1 MTLFVGIDVS
11 KYKHDLA
18 ILDEHGEIL
27 SKHFRFANTYQGF
40 QKLKEHL
47 ETLEL
52 PTSELHIAL
61 EDTGHYADNL
71 IAFLQNIGYP
81 TFTYN
86 PLIIKEFVKSL
97 TLRKSKTDKK
107 DALSIARKL
116 LADPTPERYIVEPQ
130 LQELKEL
137 TRYQNRLIH
146 ERSKN
151 KTLYVRTL
159 DIVFPEFA
167 KIVKNVHNQFV
178 YDLLSKYPS
187 PQKIKRAHFQSLLT
201 IKRLTA
207 DKIKQIQEAA
217 HLTIGNSSLALQLE
231 LTQLIDMIRI
241 QTIQINKVQEQIN
254 HLMTEIDSP
263 ITSITGIGQRLGAI
277 ILAEIKNIHNFKTPS
292 QLQAFAG
299 LEPSIY
305 QSGTMDITGHMV
317 KRGSSYLRYALIQAA
332 KLIANYSPHF
342 RAYLR
347 LKISQGKHYN
357 VAVSH
362 VAKKLIR
369 IVYYLLKT
377 NQSFDES
384 KLR

>member
-52 PTSELHIAL
+52 PTYELHIAL

-86 PLIIKEFVKSL
+86 PLLIKEFVKSL

-207 DKIKQIQEAA
+207 DKIKQLQEAA

-305 QSGTMDITGHMV
+305 QSGTMDITEHMV
-317 KRGSSYLRYALIQAA
+317 KRGSSYLRYALIQSA
-332 KLIANYSPHF
+332 KLLANYSPHF

>member
-52 PTSELHIAL
+52 PTYELHIAL

-86 PLIIKEFVKSL
+86 PLLIKEFVKSL

-305 QSGTMDITGHMV
+305 QSGTMDITEHMV
-317 KRGSSYLRYALIQAA
+317 KRGSSYLRYALIQSA
-332 KLIANYSPHF
+332 KLLANYSPHF

>member
-52 PTSELHIAL
+52 PTSELRIAL

-116 LADPTPERYIVEPQ
+116 LADPTPERYTVEPQ

-305 QSGTMDITGHMV
+305 QSGTMD
-317 KRGSSYLRYALIQAA
+317 
-332 KLIANYSPHF
+332 N
-342 RAYLR
+342 RAYGQAWFVL
-347 LKISQGKHYN
+347 LALCTHSSSQVN
-357 VAVSH
+357 
-362 VAKKLIR
+362 R
-369 IVYYLLKT
+369 
-377 NQSFDES
+377 
-384 KLR
+384 

>member
-27 SKHFRFANTYQGF
+27 SKHFRFANTYHGF

-52 PTSELHIAL
+52 PTYELHIAL

-86 PLIIKEFVKSL
+86 PLLIKEFVKSL

-116 LADPTPERYIVEPQ
+116 LADRTPERYIVEPQ

-187 PQKIKRAHFQSLLT
+187 PQKIKRVHFQSLLT

-241 QTIQINKVQEQIN
+241 QTIQIKKVQEQIN

-277 ILAEIKNIHNFKTPS
+277 TLAEIKNIHNFKTPS

-317 KRGSSYLRYALIQAA
+317 KRGSSYLRYAIIQAA
-332 KLIANYSPHF
+332 KLLANYSPHF